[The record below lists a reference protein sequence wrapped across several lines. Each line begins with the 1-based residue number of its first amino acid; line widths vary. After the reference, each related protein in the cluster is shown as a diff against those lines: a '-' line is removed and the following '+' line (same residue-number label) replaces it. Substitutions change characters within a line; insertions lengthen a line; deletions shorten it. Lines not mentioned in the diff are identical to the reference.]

1 MNSVMVVFKAGTPD
15 SEIENAIRDVK
26 SQGGTI
32 TQRYTSALLGF
43 AANVPD
49 VGVQSLTAH
58 PHVDY
63 VEPDGEVSIY
73 AEGLIKK

>member
-1 MNSVMVVFKAGTPD
+1 MSSVIVVFKAGTPE
-15 SEIENAIRDVK
+15 SEIDKAVKDVEDK
-26 SQGGTI
+26 GGEI

-43 AANVPD
+43 AAVIPD
-49 VGVQSLTAH
+49 VGIQSLTDH